1 MTMTGEAPLSTA
13 AAVPTR
19 LELGGNANFLIAAAR
34 LGLRTAAVAHVGED
48 AIGEF
53 AASEL
58 EREGVEV
65 MRPPL
70 LGRGVEVPVECV
82 GEPPTSPS
90 RSSSSSSISA
100 MILGREDT
108 LVCYVL
114 THAESASH
122 AFCSAYDLGPH
133 PLLASAS
140 SSSTSSSSSSSSSS
154 SGSSSSPSE
163 ADDFERRERRNDDG
177 ESGAA
182 SPSPSPPP
190 PPAAHPLLPQ
200 AALDILRSTRAVFV
214 NGFAFDELPAGTVLA
229 ALEAARAAGAL
240 VFFDPGPRVAA
251 MLSSPSSSDALGPRA
266 ALLEAAL
273 DAADVVLLTEE
284 EAEAA
289 TGVRVAG
296 LGSDAAAAA
305 ARAILRRRRRGGG
318 KGGDRRR
325 RRTSAVVV
333 KRGAKGAVAVVL
345 AGGSGSEEEGG
356 GGEESEL
363 ETLVFERG
371 APSVA
376 VVDTVGCGDSFAA
389 AFVLASVVGGAS
401 GGEGVSSLSTSSS
414 PSPLPVALAL
424 ANAVGAATASA
435 SGAGR
440 AVACPKIVARLLE
453 RDARGGDGD
462 AVAALELLRRSRE
475 RKNK

>member
-140 SSSTSSSSSSSSSS
+140 SSSTSSSSSSSSS
-154 SGSSSSPSE
+154 GSSSSPSE

-190 PPAAHPLLPQ
+190 PPTAHPLLPQ
-200 AALDILRSTRAVFV
+200 AALDILR
-214 NGFAFDELPAGTVLA
+214 FAFDELPAGTVLA

-273 DAADVVLLTEE
+273 DAADVELRTEE

-333 KRGAKGAVAVVL
+333 KRGSKGAVAVVV

>member
-90 RSSSSSSISA
+90 RSPSSSSISA

-140 SSSTSSSSSSSSSS
+140 SSSTSSSSSSSSS
-154 SGSSSSPSE
+154 GSSSSPSE

-190 PPAAHPLLPQ
+190 PPTAHPLLPQ

-333 KRGAKGAVAVVL
+333 KRGAKGAVAVVV